1 MKSSSSKVVLI
12 VIVIAFLAFAFLG
25 MGKYNSL
32 VSAEENVNQSWA
44 QIDNQLQRRADLI
57 PNLVNTVKGY
67 SIHEKEVLT
76 DIANARAQLAGA
88 KTPADRANADASLN
102 SALSRLLVV
111 VENYPN
117 LKADR
122 QFTQLMDELA
132 GTENRIAVARQ
143 DYNTQVAAF
152 NKDIKRFP
160 GSIIAG
166 MGGFEAKQYFKADPG
181 ATKAPQVDFN
191 GGQ

>member
-1 MKSSSSKVVLI
+1 MKSSSSKTILI
-12 VIVIAFLAFAFLG
+12 VVVIAFLALAFLG

-88 KTPADRANADASLN
+88 KTPAEQANADASLSN
-102 SALSRLLVV
+102 ALSRLLVV
-111 VENYPN
+111 VENYPT

-160 GSIIAG
+160 GSMIAG
-166 MGGFEAKQYFKADPG
+166 IGGFEAKEYFKAEPG
-181 ATKAPQVDFN
+181 AAKAPQVDFN